1 MTLGQETRWAHSTML
16 PEPTRV
22 GVKDMT
28 VSWWV
33 GHQSDNQHYSD
44 HNRIPTTPASHNV
57 IIVRTVLVE
66 TVLESVISLMNLPRR
81 SADHFFHFS
90 MYVNLVIGR
99 PLTPH
104 VPMPTRPEVESGVAK
119 MLLRTRPLLVFA
131 NTYQHRQTERHQD
144 RRTDIHPHRQ
154 TTTDRQQHK
163 QRDFPW
169 PRPHFMTFRA
179 SKT

>member
-1 MTLGQETRWAHSTML
+1 ML

-28 VSWWV
+28 VSLWV

-44 HNRIPTTPASHNV
+44 HNTTLASHNV
-57 IIVRTVLVE
+57 ITVRTVLAE
-66 TVLESVISLMNLPRR
+66 PVLESVISVMNLPRR

-104 VPMPTRPEVESGVAK
+104 VPMPTRPDVESGVAK
-119 MLLRTRPLLVFA
+119 MLLRTRPLLVLA
-131 NTYQHRQTERHQD
+131 NTWQHRE
-144 RRTDIHPHRQ
+144 TDINRDKQRGRQ
-154 TTTDRQQHK
+154 ASTETDRHASTQTGKHHD
-163 QRDFPW
+163 RLTW
-169 PRPHFMTFRA
+169 PCR
-179 SKT
+179 KTEQL